1 MELQQLYDFL
11 ADGNELTNILKC
23 DNKDG
28 GLIKIFIESIPHG
41 IGRRMFINLNT
52 ERYNDIDEFL
62 RAFYEQLRVFLQN
75 CSGS

>member
-1 MELQQLYDFL
+1 VEFQQLYDFI
-11 ADGNELTNILKC
+11 ADGNNELLNIPKC

-62 RAFYEQLRVFLQN
+62 
-75 CSGS
+75 